1 MDRPI
6 CRIVSSDYLDKDVY
20 LNIRAFYR
28 AVGYRLIPP
37 AASVNNA
44 SDDQV
49 DLLVVLRGDNGC
61 DLKDF
66 QGPIH
71 VYDYVKEYA
80 INWEL
85 RYPSAA
91 HVTVVALGS
100 SSFHP
105 AEDAQSFSDDSSRVS
120 RVDAYLPVIP
130 ALWMRPWSSKRQQ
143 PVHISNF
150 KRMGDDAYQ
159 LDLLAL
165 IRAGVVRAFGANWQ
179 LAGLIAHPLSYRQA
193 NQLLA
198 ASAWCFG
205 LMWPYQRGRTLSGRM
220 WQAPLNGCFVLSE
233 TGTDILGCP
242 GVIECEAFHADAA
255 LLKLTPEACRDLV
268 DQASAFWESHNR
280 SLAAALGFDPGLCL
294 TPADLRP
301 ERALLLLWDLE
312 FRWQRL
318 LVRFQA
324 ASMPP
329 LQRLRSGLARLARRC
344 GLYPRARSA
353 RRTRS

>member
-6 CRIVSSDYLDKDVY
+6 CRIISSDYLDKDVY

-37 AASVNNA
+37 TARLKGA
-44 SDDQV
+44 SDDQAN
-49 DLLVVLRGDNGC
+49 LLVVLRGDNGS

-66 QGPIH
+66 HGPIH
-71 VYDYVKEYA
+71 IYDYVKEYA
-80 INWEL
+80 VDWER
-85 RYPSAA
+85 RYPSAS
-91 HVTVVALGS
+91 HVTVVALAS

-105 AEDAQSFSDDSSRVS
+105 AEDSHAASDDSSRVS

-130 ALWMRPWSSKRQQ
+130 ALWMRSWSGKRQQ

-159 LDLLAL
+159 RDLLAL

-179 LAGLIAHPLSYRQA
+179 LAGVRARPLSYRQA

-198 ASAWCFG
+198 ASACCFG

-242 GVIECEAFHADAA
+242 GVIECEAFHAGAA
-255 LLKLTPEACRDLV
+255 TLELAPQACRDLA
-268 DQASAFWESHNR
+268 DEASAFWESHSR
-280 SLAAALGFDPGLCL
+280 SLATALGFDPGLSL

-301 ERALLLLWDLE
+301 ERALLLFWDLE

-318 LVRFQA
+318 VVRFQA
-324 ASMPP
+324 VLMPP
-329 LQRLRSGLARLARRC
+329 LQRLRRGLARLARRC
-344 GLYPRARSA
+344 GLHPRERST

>member
-6 CRIVSSDYLDKDVY
+6 CRIISSDYLDKDVY

-28 AVGYRLIPP
+28 AAGYRLIPP
-37 AASVNNA
+37 TARLNGA
-44 SDDQV
+44 SDEKV
-49 DLLVVLRGDNGC
+49 DLLVVLRGDNGS

-66 QGPIH
+66 HGPIH
-71 VYDYVKEYA
+71 VYDYVKEYSVD
-80 INWEL
+80 WES

-91 HVTVVALGS
+91 HVTVVALAA

-105 AEDAQSFSDDSSRVS
+105 AEDSQFASIASSRVS

-130 ALWMRPWSSKRQQ
+130 ALWMRPWSGKRQQ

-159 LDLLAL
+159 RDLLAL
-165 IRAGVVRAFGANWQ
+165 ICAGVVRAFGANWQ
-179 LAGLIAHPLSYRQA
+179 LAGVKAHPLSYRQA
-193 NQLLA
+193 NQQLA

-233 TGTDILGCP
+233 TGTRILGCP
-242 GVIECEAFHADAA
+242 GVIECEAFHAGAA
-255 LLKLTPEACRDLV
+255 TFALAPEACRDLA
-268 DQASAFWESHNR
+268 DEASAFWESHSR
-280 SLAAALGFDPGLCL
+280 SLAAALGFDPGLSL

-301 ERALLLLWDLE
+301 ERALLLLWDLQ

-318 LVRFQA
+318 VVRFQA
-324 ASMPP
+324 ALTPP
-329 LQRLRSGLARLARRC
+329 FLRLRRAVAQLARRC
-344 GLYPRARSA
+344 GLHPRERSA

>member
-6 CRIVSSDYLDKDVY
+6 CRITSSDYLDKDVY

-28 AVGYRLIPP
+28 AAGYRLIPP
-37 AASVNNA
+37 TARLNSA
-44 SDDQV
+44 SDDQA
-49 DLLVVLRGDNGC
+49 DLLVVLRGDNGS

-66 QGPIH
+66 HGPIH
-71 VYDYVKEYA
+71 IYDYVKEYA
-80 INWEL
+80 IDWER
-85 RYPSAA
+85 RYPSAS
-91 HVTVVALGS
+91 HVTVVALAS

-105 AEDAQSFSDDSSRVS
+105 AEDSHSASDDSSRVS

-130 ALWMRPWSSKRQQ
+130 ALWMRSWSGKRQQ

-159 LDLLAL
+159 RDLLAL

-179 LAGLIAHPLSYRQA
+179 LAGVRARPLSYRQA

-198 ASAWCFG
+198 ASACCFG

-242 GVIECEAFHADAA
+242 GVIECEAFHAGAAA
-255 LLKLTPEACRDLV
+255 LELSPQACRDLA
-268 DQASAFWESHNR
+268 DEASAFWESHSR
-280 SLAAALGFDPGLCL
+280 SLAKALGFDPGLSL

-301 ERALLLLWDLE
+301 ERALLLLWDLQ

-318 LVRFQA
+318 VVSFQA
-324 ASMPP
+324 ALMPP
-329 LQRLRSGLARLARRC
+329 FHRLRRAVAQLARRC
-344 GLYPRARSA
+344 GLHPRERSA